1 MLFFKNYI
9 IMKAIRFLKLICLLA
24 AAVIVKSQSR
34 VDSVQFFL
42 DEQPL
47 TVTLSTDLGNLLSG
61 KIKDEYQEATFT
73 CKLPDSSEVSEKI
86 RLNTRGHSRKQ
97 ICYFP
102 PVRLLFK
109 NPSSPRLSSLKTLK
123 LVNVCRSASG
133 DKQLLLKEYL
143 IYKIYNLLTDKSFR
157 VRLLNI
163 TFEDSKGKKKSFT
176 QYGFLVE
183 NVDAVAK
190 RNKCKEM
197 DNVKMEQETSDRQ
210 NMTQVALFEY
220 MIGNTD
226 WSVWNNHNI
235 KLLYAKKDS
244 TAQPFALPYD
254 FDNSGFVNADYAVP
268 DPIMRIESV
277 TERVYRGFAR
287 SQEELDAAIQVFNS
301 KKDKIYGLISNFEPL
316 AGNVKKMSLSYLDD
330 FYKTIN
336 DPKDVKYVFMTNA
349 RKE

>member
-1 MLFFKNYI
+1 M
-9 IMKAIRFLKLICLLA
+9 KLIHCAMLA
-24 AAVIVKSQSR
+24 ALIAASFTAKSQSP

-61 KIKDEYQEATFT
+61 KIKDEFQNATFT
-73 CKLPDSSEVSEKI
+73 CKLPDSSVVSEVI
-86 RLNTRGHSRKQ
+86 RLNVRGHSRRE
-97 ICYFP
+97 ICKIP
-102 PVRLLFK
+102 PIRLLFR
-109 NPSSPRLSSLKTLK
+109 NASSPRLSSLKTLK
-123 LVNVCRSASG
+123 LVNVCRFSSA

-143 IYKIYNLLTDKSFR
+143 IYKMYNLLTDKSFR

-163 TFEDSKGKKKSFT
+163 TFEDSKGSKKPFT

-183 NVDAVAK
+183 NVDVTAK

-197 DNVKMEQETSDRQ
+197 NNVKIDQETSDRQ
-210 NMTQVALFEY
+210 NMTLVSLFEY

-235 KLLYAKKDS
+235 KLLYPKKDS
-244 TAQPFALPYD
+244 VARPFALPYD

-268 DPIMRIESV
+268 DAIMGVETV
-277 TERVYRGFAR
+277 TQRVYRGFPR
-287 SQEELDAAIQVFNS
+287 TPEELDAAIQIFNS
-301 KKDKIYGLISNFEPL
+301 KKDKIYELINNFEPL
-316 AGNVKKMSLSYLDD
+316 TANVKKSSISYLDD

-336 DPKDVKYVFMTNA
+336 NPKDVKYVFISKA
-349 RKE
+349 RSE